1 MLKFKLDAEKFRTL
15 NEVEQSFYAK
25 SGDGYQL
32 QVEGATD
39 KAKLDEFRASNVDLL
54 KQQEAYKG
62 IDVSK
67 YRDFEEQARKIK
79 DKEFVDAKDIDGL
92 IAHRTNSLKSDMQGK
107 IDALTGQLND
117 SNGRYNGLVTKTEIE
132 GAANVAFSK
141 LLPLFLPSHQLWS
154 QL

>member
-1 MLKFKLDAEKFRTL
+1 MLKFKLDAEKFGTL

-54 KQQEAYKG
+54 KQQEAFKG

-79 DKEFVDAKDIDGL
+79 DKEFVDAKGSMFL
-92 IAHRTNSLKSDMQGK
+92 GRGASFPIAL
-107 IDALTGQLND
+107 
-117 SNGRYNGLVTKTEIE
+117 E
-132 GAANVAFSK
+132 GALK
-141 LLPLFLPSHQLWS
+141 LKELSY
-154 QL
+154 